1 MLYDR
6 CYMGRQGDLSMMAGD
21 CWMSATLMENLS
33 SLRPVQEKKNR
44 FCIDKLTCINSSLM

>member
-1 MLYDR
+1 MHDR

-21 CWMSATLMENLS
+21 CWMSATLMENLL

-44 FCIDKLTCINSSLM
+44 FCINKLTCIDSSLM